1 MPPTST
7 RSVLLSAATSIA
19 LAACGPGTSS
29 LQGPCAGDSPAA
41 ACGDACSASD
51 PCPAGFFCT
60 DGSCTA
66 ECTDGGRQCNADE
79 VCGDDGR
86 CVGPGDSVD
95 AAPSLPDADCPDVM
109 FIPMPVNPSIQL
121 VIDYSGSMRST
132 FGTTGMTR
140 FAAIRNALVG
150 PTGVVRTFQDRVYFG
165 ASLYYDNGPTCPS
178 LDSATG
184 GRALNNLSAIETL
197 VAVDPPGGNLTP
209 TGPALEMANAELQA
223 NRPPAD
229 SPPYLILATDGEPG
243 VCDSGDGDA
252 KARVLA
258 AATDA
263 HNAGI
268 PVFVLG
274 VAVSATTRTHL
285 QQVANVG
292 QGLAATTSPGAPY
305 FQADNPAQ
313 LSAALESIVGG
324 VASCDLAV
332 DRNINPAQ
340 AAQGIVIVNGV
351 PLAYGTDWELV
362 GDNVIRILGQA
373 CVNVRG
379 MTDPQVQATFPCGAV
394 VD

>member
-223 NRPPAD
+223 NRPP
-229 SPPYLILATDGEPG
+229 
-243 VCDSGDGDA
+243 V
-252 KARVLA
+252 
-258 AATDA
+258 
-263 HNAGI
+263 
-268 PVFVLG
+268 
-274 VAVSATTRTHL
+274 
-285 QQVANVG
+285 
-292 QGLAATTSPGAPY
+292 
-305 FQADNPAQ
+305 
-313 LSAALESIVGG
+313 
-324 VASCDLAV
+324 
-332 DRNINPAQ
+332 
-340 AAQGIVIVNGV
+340 
-351 PLAYGTDWELV
+351 
-362 GDNVIRILGQA
+362 
-373 CVNVRG
+373 
-379 MTDPQVQATFPCGAV
+379 M
-394 VD
+394 